1 MGYVFA
7 AYLIVLGA
15 MGFYWWTLQSR
26 TARLRR
32 EMPPEAPPGAPE
44 APPGASEAPPGAGDG
59 EQGG

>member
-1 MGYVFA
+1 MGYVFT

-32 EMPPEAPPGAPE
+32 EMPPKAPPGAPE
-44 APPGASEAPPGAGDG
+44 APLGAGDG
-59 EQGG
+59 EQGR